1 MKNYV
6 ARGVNIKATLDT
18 AVASGEGVVI
28 GDLFAVAMNDYAAN
42 TEGVYLLS
50 GIVSLPKKTG
60 DSLTAAGTKVYWD
73 AATKSV
79 TTAAGSAP
87 AAAAQAPGCG
97 PCPHRAGR
105 SRPSGQ

>member
-73 AATKSV
+73 TATKSI
-79 TTAAGSAP
+79 TTTAGSAL
-87 AAAAQAPGCG
+87 ANTHVGWYVGDDGTANVLV
-97 PCPHRAGR
+97 RLR
-105 SRPSGQ
+105 L

>member
-42 TEGVYLLS
+42 TEGVYLVS

-60 DSLTAAGTKVYWD
+60 DSFTAGAKVYWD
-73 AATKSV
+73 AAAKQI
-79 TTAAGSAP
+79 TTTEGASPANTHAGWYIADDGT
-87 AAAAQAPGCG
+87 ANVQV
-97 PCPHRAGR
+97 RR
-105 SRPSGQ
+105 RL